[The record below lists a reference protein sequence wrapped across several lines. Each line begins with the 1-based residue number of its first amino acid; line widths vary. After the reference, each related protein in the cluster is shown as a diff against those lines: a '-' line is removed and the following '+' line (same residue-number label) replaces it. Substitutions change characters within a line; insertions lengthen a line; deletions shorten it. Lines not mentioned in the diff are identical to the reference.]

1 MLQAKNITIK
11 YGAKTVLEN
20 VSLDFAE
27 GSLTA
32 IIGRNGCGKSTP
44 QGGWMHV
51 HNIVSCRGEA
61 GK

>member
-27 GSLTA
+27 GLSQRSSGETVVENRPCSKPCRAVYSL
-32 IIGRNGCGKSTP
+32 
-44 QGGWMHV
+44 
-51 HNIVSCRGEA
+51 
-61 GK
+61 